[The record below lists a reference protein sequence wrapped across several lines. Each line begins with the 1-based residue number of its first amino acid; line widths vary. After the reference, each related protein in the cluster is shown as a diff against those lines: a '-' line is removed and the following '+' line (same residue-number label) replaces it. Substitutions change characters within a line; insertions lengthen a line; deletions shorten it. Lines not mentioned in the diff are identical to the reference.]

1 MNQANRKWGDCM
13 PEYVIR
19 GGIPLRGTVAVQG
32 AKNSV
37 LPILAA
43 SLLCENTVQL
53 SGVPQ
58 LRDVSVSLRLLE
70 KIGCRIRRGEHL
82 LELDLSKC
90 NGFTLAQEDC
100 RKMRSSVLFLG
111 ALLGRFHKA
120 RLYFPGGCVL
130 GERPIDLHIRALRQM
145 GAEIQCVGDEIFA
158 HCPNGLHGCEIHLSY
173 PSVGATENI
182 LMAAAL
188 AKGTTVLYNG
198 AREPE
203 IEDLIDFLNAMGAQV
218 ERENDLIRAYGVTSL
233 HGCHKRVMPDRIA
246 AFTFLA
252 AALAT
257 DGEITLE
264 NCPVEALGVPLEILA
279 AAGGVMC
286 RRGNQISIKRSGPFV
301 LPVEHIISGPYP
313 AFPTDAGA
321 PIMALLALGQ
331 GGSVFEETVFSDRFK
346 VVEQLCGFGADIT
359 VEGRRA
365 YVNGVSK
372 LRGCHCT
379 ATDLRAGAA
388 LLIAALAA
396 EGRSVIHGGEHIIRG
411 YENVV
416 GAFSSL
422 GANIAEK

>member
-1 MNQANRKWGDCM
+1 M
-13 PEYVIR
+13 PQYVVR
-19 GGIPLRGTVAVQG
+19 GGVPLRGSVAVQG

-58 LRDVSVSLRLLE
+58 LRDVAVSLRLLE
-70 KIGCRIRRGEHL
+70 GVGCRIRRGEHR

-90 NGFTLAQEDC
+90 AYRPMAKEDC
-100 RKMRSSVLFLG
+100 RLMRSSVLFLG
-111 ALLGRFHKA
+111 ALLGRFGRA

-145 GAEIQCVGDEIFA
+145 GAEIDCVGDEISA
-158 HCPNGLHGCEIHLSY
+158 RCPNGLQGCEIHLSY

-182 LMAAAL
+182 LMAASL

-203 IEDLIDFLNAMGAQV
+203 IEDLLDFLCAMGARIV
-218 ERENDLIRAYGVTSL
+218 RENECVIVEGVSSL
-233 HGCHKRVMPDRIA
+233 HGCHKAVMPDRIA
-246 AFTFLA
+246 AITFLV

-264 NCPVEALGVPLEILA
+264 NCPSGALGVPLEVLA
-279 AAGGVMC
+279 AAGGVFR
-286 RRGNQISIKRSGPFV
+286 RRGDALSVCRSGPFI
-301 LPVEHIISGPYP
+301 LPVEHIISAPYP

-321 PIMALLALGQ
+321 PVMALLSLAQ
-331 GGSVFEETVFSDRFK
+331 GGSVFEETVFTDRFK
-346 VVEQLCGFGADIT
+346 VVPELRRFGADIA
-359 VEGRRA
+359 VDGRRA
-365 YVNGVSK
+365 YVNGVSS
-372 LRGCHCT
+372 LHGCHCT

-396 EGRSVIHGGEHIIRG
+396 EGKSVIAGGEHIVRG
-411 YENVV
+411 YENIAGV
-416 GAFSSL
+416 FSAL
-422 GANIAEK
+422 GADIVEK

>member
-1 MNQANRKWGDCM
+1 M
-13 PEYVIR
+13 PEYIVR
-19 GGIPLRGTVAVQG
+19 GAVPLRGSISVQG

-43 SLLCENTVQL
+43 SLLCESTVQL

-58 LRDVSVSLRLLE
+58 LRDVAVSLKLLE
-70 KIGCRIRRGEHL
+70 KFGCRIQRGEHR

-90 NGFTLAQEDC
+90 SFCPMEKKDC
-100 RKMRSSVLFLG
+100 QRMRSSVLFLG
-111 ALLGRFHKA
+111 ALLGRFGKA
-120 RLYFPGGCVL
+120 RMYFPGGCVL

-145 GAEIQCVGDEIFA
+145 GAEIECIGDEILA
-158 HCPNGLHGCEIHLSY
+158 TCPQGLCGCEIHLSY

-182 LMAAAL
+182 LVAASL

-203 IEDLIDFLNAMGAQV
+203 IDDLIDFLTLMGA
-218 ERENDLIRAYGVTSL
+218 DIRQDKECTVIDGVTSL
-233 HGCHKRVMPDRIA
+233 HGCHKIVMPDRIA
-246 AFTFLA
+246 AFTMLV

-264 NCPVEALGVPLEILA
+264 NCPVKALGVPLEVLA
-279 AAGGVMC
+279 AAGGVI
-286 RRGNQISIKRSGPFV
+286 RQQGNNLSLARGGPFV
-301 LPVEHIISGPYP
+301 LPVEHIISAPYP

-321 PIMALLALGQ
+321 LIMALLSIAQ

-346 VVEQLCGFGADIT
+346 VVEELCRFGADIT
-359 VEGRRA
+359 VQGRRA
-365 YVNGVSK
+365 YINGVPH
-372 LRGCHCT
+372 LTGCHCR

-396 EGRSVIHGGEHIIRG
+396 RGESVIYGGEHIIRG
-411 YENVV
+411 YENIAAVFT
-416 GAFSSL
+416 AL
-422 GANIAEK
+422 GADITEK